1 MLLSLS
7 GPFFS
12 KLVSA
17 AETLYVLFLYLV
29 YHYRPQCFLFFLL
42 SEGLTIR
49 EGFNKKAERSCLS
62 VLLIFFSGALAAS
75 LCLFGPE
82 RLFILEGGLLF
93 CFFLWASSLLKDS
106 FDGGEYNVTSVVG
119 SVFITV
125 I

>member
-1 MLLSLS
+1 M
-7 GPFFS
+7 F
-12 KLVSA
+12 
-17 AETLYVLFLYLV
+17 
-29 YHYRPQCFLFFLL
+29 CFYTWCIIIGHNVFFFLL

-93 CFFLWASSLLKDS
+93 CFFCGRHLYLKILLMVENIMSLLLLVLS
-106 FDGGEYNVTSVVG
+106 L
-119 SVFITV
+119 
-125 I
+125 